1 MVSET
6 AMDIDELIA
15 RFEMGGEWKVRQIC
29 KMTGWSR
36 SMIYRYVAEGKIP
49 QSSIIRGQSGTTI
62 EAKVGS
68 DSQATEGL
76 NHDEVACALY

>member
-49 QSSIIRGQSGTTI
+49 QSSIIRRSVRGLRIRG
-62 EAKVGS
+62 
-68 DSQATEGL
+68 EGL
-76 NHDEVACALY
+76 AVILKQLNGLQS